1 MNDWPIKHS
10 GGASMEHW
18 GDEQVARAL
27 LEDKILTD
35 NQYQDVLSSR
45 KESGKKVTRIVIEK
59 NFSNESRVNACLAL
73 KGCSDLESYIP
84 DADLLEKFKEDQVRK
99 HGIMPLFVLGQKIYI
114 AMSNP
119 KDFEALQM
127 IGFTSGLN
135 QVRNVL
141 ASSDDITKMV
151 DKYYGRLGNITDAIK
166 EMNSRKKT
174 DAVDDRRTQPI
185 SSTLGEAPLVKL
197 VDDYIS
203 KSLAENASDI
213 HFEPQ
218 EDGLRI
224 RMRIDGLLQNI
235 ESIPVSLVG
244 PVTSRIKIMAQL
256 KIDQRMIPQDG
267 RFSRVVDGT
276 EVDFRVSS
284 FPGTFGESLV
294 LRILR
299 RKMRIALEELGL
311 APNILAEFRNGLN
324 QDKGIFLV
332 TGPTGCGKTTTLV
345 SILHEIKDP
354 SKKIITLENPVE
366 YQIDGAVQGQ
376 INPQSGFT
384 FSKGIRAIL
393 RHDPNIIMV
402 AEIRDPE
409 TAAIAIEAGLTGHF
423 VLSTLHTNNAPST
436 IVRLLEMGV
445 EPYILA
451 SSLIGVIAQR
461 LVRMICKECR
471 EAYTPTLQVMRSI
484 GFDEV
489 PKTLKLFR
497 GAGCKACRNTGFR
510 GRTGI
515 FELMLVTDKM
525 RQMILDKAGSKDIEI
540 ESRKSGLRTLREDG
554 IRKVLQGVTTL
565 DEIMGVTQESSLE
578 LE

>member
-1 MNDWPIKHS
+1 
-10 GGASMEHW
+10 MEHW
-18 GDEQVARAL
+18 GDELVAKAL
-27 LEDKILTD
+27 LEDKILTES
-35 NQYQDVLSSR
+35 QYQDVLSLR
-45 KESGKKVTRIVIEK
+45 KESGKKVTRISIEK
-59 NFSNESRVNACLAL
+59 NYATESRINACLAL
-73 KGCSDLESYIP
+73 KGCTDLESYLP
-84 DADLLEKFKEDQVRK
+84 DSDLLEKFKEDQVRK
-99 HGIMPLFVLGQKIYI
+99 HTIMPLFVLGQKIYI
-114 AMSNP
+114 AMANP

-135 QVRNVL
+135 QVRNVI
-141 ASSDDITKMV
+141 AGAEDITRMI
-151 DKYYGRLGNITDAIK
+151 DKYYGRLGNIIDAIK
-166 EMNSRKKT
+166 EMNARKKP
-174 DAVDDRRTQPI
+174 DQSEDRRNLQI
-185 SSTLGEAPLVKL
+185 SSSIGDAPLVKL

-203 KSLAENASDI
+203 KALAENASDI

-224 RMRIDGLLQNI
+224 RMRIDGLLQTI

-311 APNILAEFRNGLN
+311 APNILAEFRKGLS

-384 FSKGIRAIL
+384 FAKGIRAIL

-461 LVRMICKECR
+461 LVRMICTECR

-525 RQMILDKAGSKDIEI
+525 RQMVLDKAGSKDIEI

-578 LE
+578 FE

>member
-1 MNDWPIKHS
+1 M
-10 GGASMEHW
+10 
-18 GDEQVARAL
+18 VAKAL
-27 LEDKILTD
+27 LEDKILTES
-35 NQYQDVLSSR
+35 QYQDVLSLR
-45 KESGKKVTRIVIEK
+45 KESGKKVTRIAIEK
-59 NFSNESRVNACLAL
+59 NYANESRINACLAL
-73 KGCSDLESYIP
+73 KGCTDLESYLP
-84 DADLLEKFKEDQVRK
+84 DSDLMEKFKEDQVRK
-99 HGIMPLFVLGQKIYI
+99 HNIMPLFVIGQKIYV

-135 QVRNVL
+135 QVRNVI
-141 ASSDDITKMV
+141 AGSEDITKMI
-151 DKYYGRLGNITDAIK
+151 DKYYGRLGNIIDAIK
-166 EMNSRKKT
+166 EMNARKKP
-174 DAVDDRRTQPI
+174 DPIEDRRNLQI
-185 SSTLGEAPLVKL
+185 SPSIGDAPLVKL

-203 KSLAENASDI
+203 KALAENASDI

-224 RMRIDGLLQNI
+224 RMRIDGLLQTI

-311 APNILAEFRNGLN
+311 APNILAEFRKGLS

-345 SILHEIKDP
+345 SILHEIKEP

-384 FSKGIRAIL
+384 FAKGIRAIL

-461 LVRMICKECR
+461 LVRMICTECR

-497 GAGCKACRNTGFR
+497 GAGCKVCRNTGFK

-525 RQMILDKAGSKDIEI
+525 RQMVLDKAGSKDIEI

-578 LE
+578 FE